1 MFTWPIK
8 WILKKVL
15 VAVIPALLA
24 IGLLDLAGVDVE
36 TFINDLLGELG
47 FGEDETTTAED
58 TTVAAE

>member
-8 WILKKVL
+8 WIVKKVL

-36 TFINDLLGELG
+36 TYIKQLLGELG
-47 FGEDETTTAED
+47 LLEDETTTAD
-58 TTVAAE
+58 AE

>member
-15 VAVIPALLA
+15 VAIIPALVV

-36 TFINDLLGELG
+36 TFVDQLLGILG
-47 FGEDETTTAED
+47 EGEGETTTAEP
-58 TTVAAE
+58 TTVA

>member
-15 VAVIPALLA
+15 VAIIPALVV

-36 TFINDLLGELG
+36 TFVDDLLGILG
-47 FGEDETTTAED
+47 EGETETTTGEA
-58 TTVAAE
+58 TIA

>member
-47 FGEDETTTAED
+47 FIEPDTTAAPE
-58 TTVAAE
+58 TAE

>member
-15 VAVIPALLA
+15 VAVIPVLIT

-36 TFINDLLGELG
+36 SFVNDLLGMIG
-47 FGEDETTTAED
+47 GEEETTTGEA
-58 TTVAAE
+58 TTV

>member
-47 FGEDETTTAED
+47 FIEDETTSA
-58 TTVAAE
+58 VAAE

>member
-47 FGEDETTTAED
+47 FIEDETTTAA
-58 TTVAAE
+58 AAE